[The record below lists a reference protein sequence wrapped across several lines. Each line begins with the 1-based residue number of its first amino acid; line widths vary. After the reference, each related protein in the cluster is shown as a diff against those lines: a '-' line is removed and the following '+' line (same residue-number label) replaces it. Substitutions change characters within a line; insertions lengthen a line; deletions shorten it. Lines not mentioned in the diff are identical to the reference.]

1 MISKTKIHILINFF
15 SPNNQFNIFIH
26 HIQCSFVSLW
36 KLSNFQTLK
45 NSAIFNPLCQC
56 YFKTLTLWIFGC
68 GSSSAPPCRW
78 FLRWGCWPLNSGGWP
93 QGTGGSCWWVRFD
106 WWGRGRC
113 WLESLS
119 LCSPP
124 LTPWSWKLQKPWT
137 WLTR

>member
-1 MISKTKIHILINFF
+1 MIKLWYPKQKSTKSIFF
-15 SPNNQFNIFIH
+15 LGTISSIYLFIIYNVVLCH
-26 HIQCSFVSLW
+26 CE
-36 KLSNFQTLK
+36 